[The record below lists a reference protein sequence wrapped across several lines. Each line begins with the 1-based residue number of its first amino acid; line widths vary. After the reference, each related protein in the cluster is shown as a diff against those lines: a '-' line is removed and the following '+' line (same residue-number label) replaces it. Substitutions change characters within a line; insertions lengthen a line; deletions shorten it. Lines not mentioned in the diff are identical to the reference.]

1 MSEILWQDY
10 VSLTTEPVDGKK
22 AIDPKLLEKKY
33 RLVVSGVDTFTVEA
47 LGWDAMGEISWTECH
62 DDAVCVLVF
71 GHGLQLLLLHRR
83 NKQATATVAPAPTPV
98 VEAAPAMAEPANVS
112 TFPSDEHGPLF

>member
-22 AIDPKLLEKKY
+22 AIDPKLLAKKY
-33 RLVVSGVDTFTVEA
+33 RLVVSGVSVFTVEA

-62 DDAVCVLVF
+62 DDAVCVLVYA
-71 GHGLQLLLLHRR
+71 HGLQKLLHRR
-83 NKQATATVAPAPTPV
+83 NQQATATVAPAPTPV
-98 VEAAPAMAEPANVS
+98 VDAAPPMAEPANVS